1 MLLQLT
7 PRNGLAIIGE
17 HYHIRTTIW
26 TFHVNFAHFPLAKR
40 WLFRFLDYSL
50 RAALLITS
58 LTLVVLFGMLAL
70 KEILPFTLIL
80 LDLLVGVNFLC
91 PGLHLPFDFV
101 LFSLHPEPQDPLI
114 FCFDALLFLCDLDLG
129 SVDQPI

>member
-7 PRNGLAIIGE
+7 PRNGLAIVSE
-17 HYHIRTTIW
+17 HYHISTTIW
-26 TFHVNFAHFPLAKR
+26 TFHVNFAHFPLAQR
-40 WLFRFLDYSL
+40 WLFHFLDSSL
-50 RAALLITS
+50 CAALLITS
-58 LTLVVLFGMLAL
+58 LALVVLFGSLRL
-70 KEILPFTLIL
+70 EEIFSFALIL
-80 LDLLVGVNFLC
+80 LALLIRVNFLC

-114 FCFDALLFLCDLDLG
+114 FCFHALLFLCDLDLG